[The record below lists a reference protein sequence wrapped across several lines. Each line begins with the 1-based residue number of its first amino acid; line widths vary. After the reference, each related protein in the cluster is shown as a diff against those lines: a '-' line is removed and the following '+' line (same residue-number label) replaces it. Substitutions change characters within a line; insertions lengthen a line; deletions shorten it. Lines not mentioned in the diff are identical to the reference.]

1 MLRENGNKIFVGLFG
16 GAMLVL
22 ALLMFVGC
30 GEDPVCT
37 DTGVD
42 MDTLIETGETGTT
55 ETGTT
60 ETGETG
66 TTGATETG
74 DTGTTG
80 TTETGDTG
88 MTATE

>member
-16 GAMLVL
+16 GAIL
-22 ALLMFVGC
+22 ALGLIMFAGC
-30 GEDPVCT
+30 GDDPACT

-42 MDTLIETGETGTT
+42 TDVSETGITETGTT

-60 ETGETG
+60 ETGTTETG
-66 TTGATETG
+66 TTE
-74 DTGTTG
+74 TG

-88 MTATE
+88 VETGDTGVATE

>member
-1 MLRENGNKIFVGLFG
+1 MLRENGNKIFAGLFG

-42 MDTLIETGETGTT
+42 MDTLIETG
-55 ETGTT
+55 
-60 ETGETG
+60 
-66 TTGATETG
+66 

>member
-1 MLRENGNKIFVGLFG
+1 MIRENGNKIFAGLFG

-22 ALLMFVGC
+22 ALFMFMGC

-37 DTGVD
+37 DTGT
-42 MDTLIETGETGTT
+42 DTFVTT
-55 ETGTT
+55 ETTETT
-60 ETGETG
+60 ETS
-66 TTGATETG
+66 ETG
-74 DTGTTG
+74 DTG